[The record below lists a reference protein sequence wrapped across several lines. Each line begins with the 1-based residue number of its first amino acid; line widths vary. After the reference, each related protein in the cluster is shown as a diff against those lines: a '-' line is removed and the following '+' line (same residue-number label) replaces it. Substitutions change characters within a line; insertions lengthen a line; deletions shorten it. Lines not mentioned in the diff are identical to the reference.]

1 MTIQK
6 TTEELPPQADPS
18 KLQPRP
24 GDTASMPQ
32 QQIELLTLELEE
44 DSGGDPYNRT
54 GQFCLAEL
62 KKQHS

>member
-6 TTEELPPQADPS
+6 TTEELPPQADPRR
-18 KLQPRP
+18 LQTRP

-32 QQIELLTLELEE
+32 QQIEMLTLELEE

-62 KKQHS
+62 KKRDS

>member
-1 MTIQK
+1 
-6 TTEELPPQADPS
+6 
-18 KLQPRP
+18 
-24 GDTASMPQ
+24 MPQ

-62 KKQHS
+62 KKQDS

>member
-6 TTEELPPQADPS
+6 TTEELPQLAGPS
-18 KLQPRP
+18 KLRSRP
-24 GDTASMPQ
+24 DDTASMPQ
-32 QQIELLTLELEE
+32 QQIDLLTLELEE

-62 KKQHS
+62 KKQDS